1 MTKSGAINCDGW
13 SSVSRTSE
21 RSAGLARRRRGRSAP
36 GILTAGLE
44 INSRI
49 FPRLQWNRSLDR
61 RGELV
66 HIRTGGLGDDR
77 EARVA
82 RDGGG
87 TRADGD
93 RRQTSGAA
101 KLEKPADRRSRR
113 KHDGGDVAL
122 IQRSSQLLG
131 RFSR

>member
-1 MTKSGAINCDGW
+1 MTKSGAISCDGW

-49 FPRLQWNRSLDR
+49 FPRLQWNRLLDR
-61 RGELV
+61 RGQLV
-66 HIRTGGLGDDR
+66 HVWTGGLGNHR

-87 TRADGD
+87 ARADGV
-93 RRQTSGAA
+93 RQHTSGAPQV
-101 KLEKPADRRSRR
+101 EKPADR
-113 KHDGGDVAL
+113 
-122 IQRSSQLLG
+122 
-131 RFSR
+131 